1 MHEVTFLPPSPTEYL
16 SNS

>member
-1 MHEVTFLPPSPTEYL
+1 MHEVTFLHPSPTEYP